1 MLSAAGLVKS
11 FGGGLFKGASVC
23 AVSGVSFDLARG
35 KTLGIVGQSGCGKS
49 TLARLL
55 PGLLSPD
62 KGSIRLN
69 KEETTR
75 LNGQALNRVR
85 RKIQVIFQHPLSA
98 FNPLHRLYKSLNE
111 PFITKKDKHR
121 ATPAML
127 KKRLAQV
134 DLPFGIL
141 QRYPHEVS
149 GGELQ
154 RLSIARALILE
165 PDYLVLDEATAMLD
179 ASTQARILNLLKTI
193 QLRLEI
199 GFIFISHDLD
209 VAAVMADELAV
220 MHRGRFVESAPPG
233 QVLNHPTHTYT
244 KELISY
250 FNAFHEKS

>member
-11 FGGGLFKGASVC
+11 FGGGLFKGAPVC
-23 AVSGVSFDLARG
+23 AVSGVSFDLPRG

-62 KGSIRLN
+62 KGNIRLN

-98 FNPLHRLYKSLNE
+98 FNPLHRLHKSLNE
-111 PFITKKDKHR
+111 PFIIKKDKHR

-127 KKRLAQV
+127 KERLAQV
-134 DLPFGIL
+134 DLPVGIL

-199 GFIFISHDLD
+199 GFVFISHDLD
-209 VAAVMADELAV
+209 VAAAMADELAV
-220 MHRGRFVESAPPG
+220 MHRGRFVEFAPPG
-233 QVLNHPTHTYT
+233 AGSESSHAYIHQR
-244 KELISY
+244 
-250 FNAFHEKS
+250 FNFIF